1 MKKQNLHLP
10 ILVEMDEDGYYVV
23 SCPVFRGCHTQG
35 KTIEEALFNIREVVE
50 MCLEDEAEPQSLNRF
65 VGFRELEIPAKT
77 Y

>member
-1 MKKQNLHLP
+1 MKKQSLHLP
-10 ILVEMDEDGYYVV
+10 ILVEMDEDGYYIV

-35 KTIEEALFNIREVVE
+35 KTIEEALFNIREVVDL
-50 MCLEDEAEPQSLNRF
+50 CLEDEAEPQSLNRF